1 MLKATKEEAYLVRKG
16 NDLMLVEVLR
26 TPDGKTFVAIHKT
39 FKGVYTRKGEEEPKE
54 WDLLELDEF
63 KGLKDSEVDYKTLP
77 TDIRKAV
84 SSAFKY

>member
-1 MLKATKEEAYLVRKG
+1 MLRATKEEAYLVRKG

-26 TPDGKTFVAIHKT
+26 TPDGKAFVAIHKT
-39 FKGVYTRKGEEEPKE
+39 FKGVYTRKEEEPKE
-54 WDLLELDEF
+54 WNLLELDEF

-77 TDIRKAV
+77 TDIRRAI